1 MNTRKPHSEIIRV
14 LLFIVIGIL
23 IIAYCSCSKCE
34 WTHYLKNTQRTA
46 YSFCQGPGSPDIL
59 WKVNSSGDF
68 DTSLL
73 IIDGKVVGL
82 KKDNIY
88 HLSETQLIIL
98 NLLTG
103 DKVSIAKLESIVY
116 SIISVEGNI
125 IGIQKEK
132 ICQIDPISGSTTF
145 LTSIPANYFF
155 VNPAF
160 PLILKD
166 SIIIPTTPAVCISK
180 TDFGE
185 LWNLNNV
192 SSLKDF
198 VSVNLAGDES
208 GIYFILEKEGELYI
222 AAVDS
227 QKGTLEWKSEFIP
240 AALHIAVT
248 EDGVFCGGMNLW
260 KFSHEGNQLWE
271 FSTEEGIV
279 SNMVIGPDAVY
290 CADAGST
297 LYKVDFEGN
306 LLWKTYCEVSSWYF
320 ETHLVG
326 GGDILYSVTN
336 SGDLTSQKAVITA
349 FSMKTGKKLWNL
361 ELGGSHYV
369 KAPPVL
375 VDGILIV
382 GTVGGDIMAVAS
394 DPDIFVKQGDTFV
407 EMGND
412 GKAAESYKKAL
423 ELCEK
428 KGLTEKYQKI
438 LEHVVQRGFTQFETP
453 EPPVQTQSPAP
464 SETAPPESSPPDT
477 LPSGTEPSQSPPP
490 GPEPLHVPEYL
501 IVVAGIIGG
510 ILGLYAWQKYK

>member
-1 MNTRKPHSEIIRV
+1 MKNRS
-14 LLFIVIGIL
+14 LLIFL
-23 IIAYCSCSKCE
+23 IIELNFTYVLCSNSIE
-34 WTHYLKNTQRTA
+34 WTGHLGNPQRTA
-46 YSFCQGPGSPDIL
+46 YSPCNGPETPEIL
-59 WKVNSSGDF
+59 WKVNTSGDF

-103 DKVSIAKLESIVY
+103 DKTSIAKLESIVY

-132 ICQIDPISGSTTF
+132 ICQIDLISGSTTF
-145 LTSIPANYFF
+145 LTNIPTKYFF

-185 LWNLNNV
+185 LWDLNNV

-222 AAVDS
+222 AAVDP
-227 QKGTLEWKSEFIP
+227 QKGMLKWKSEFIP
-240 AALHIAVT
+240 AALQIAVT
-248 EDGVFCGGMNLW
+248 KDGVFCGGMNLW

-271 FSTEEGIV
+271 FSTEERIV

-290 CADAGST
+290 CADAGSN
-297 LYKVDFEGN
+297 LYKVDFEEN

-349 FSMKTGKKLWNL
+349 FNMKTGKKLWNL

-382 GTVGGDIMAVAS
+382 GTVGGDIIAVAS

-407 EMGND
+407 EMGSD
-412 GKAAESYKKAL
+412 EKAAESYKKAL

-428 KGLTEKYQKI
+428 KGLTEKYQEI
-438 LEHVVQRGFTQFETP
+438 LEHVEQRGFTQFGTP

-477 LPSGTEPSQSPPP
+477 SPPGTESSQSPPP
-490 GPEPLHVPEYL
+490 GPESSRMLEYL
-501 IVVAGIIGG
+501 IVVIGIIGG
-510 ILGLYAWQKYK
+510 ILAIYTWQKRK